1 MAGTATQ
8 TQSTQTQF
16 RDKVMDQHDIPI
28 LGNFYT
34 KAEVDAMVAEAVE
47 EARRIDEA
55 SMAKH
60 NREATIISMILGFTC
75 LALFLDGLLRIL
87 GIIPPFMH
95 LDVNVID
102 QVKDQ
107 IETDI
112 LDDVIEKVRQV
123 PIKKLCYTKA
133 EIDAMIAEAVEEA
146 RRIDE
151 ASMAKHNREATII
164 SMILGF
170 TALALFLD
178 GLLRILGIIPP
189 FMHLDVNVI
198 DQVKNQ
204 IETDIIDDVIE
215 KVRQVPIKKLFSN

>member
-1 MAGTATQ
+1 MARGTTQ
-8 TQSTQTQF
+8 TQSTQTRF
-16 RDKVMDQHDIPI
+16 RDKVMDQHDIPL

-60 NREATIISMILGFTC
+60 NREAT
-75 LALFLDGLLRIL
+75 
-87 GIIPPFMH
+87 
-95 LDVNVID
+95 V
-102 QVKDQ
+102 
-107 IETDI
+107 
-112 LDDVIEKVRQV
+112 
-123 PIKKLCYTKA
+123 
-133 EIDAMIAEAVEEA
+133 
-146 RRIDE
+146 
-151 ASMAKHNREATII
+151 I

-198 DQVKNQ
+198 DQIKDQV
-204 IETDIIDDVIE
+204 ETDILDDVID
-215 KVRQVPIKKLFSN
+215 KVRQVPIKRLLNR